1 MVDYDAAVAAVQ
13 DPNADP
19 ILLAKIA
26 YENPEFGANVAVNPR
41 CYPGLKR
48 WIAEFGDDRARET
61 LAQYGFTAEAFGG
74 PVQDQKATAQAAQQP
89 AAEQAQQPAAQAA
102 FEEPVATNPYGFTAE
117 QALTTTD
124 QMQIAQI
131 AQYAPELR
139 ACIARNPNTY
149 PALIEWLGQLGDPAI
164 NAALA
169 SRQGKDGIIM
179 AKLPYPPAPELGWYS
194 DDPVEGTP
202 DSAVGTAEPQ
212 NDYGQ
217 PSTAEAATNTAFT
230 AEPAATAAAAEPA
243 ATAPADTT
251 PHAAENDIEDW
262 DSTVLSSSFTSKAPK
277 KTYLLHNDVTGQT
290 IVIDKSTLLGRK
302 PSMDVPQGAKAV
314 RIVDPT
320 RTTSR
325 NHAAISIDTDGAL
338 WIEDYGSL
346 NGTYI
351 ITNGQE
357 TQVTKG
363 TPLKLSA
370 PATVRIGDQFF
381 QFTEKQA

>member
-1 MVDYDAAVAAVQ
+1 
-13 DPNADP
+13 
-19 ILLAKIA
+19 
-26 YENPEFGANVAVNPR
+26 
-41 CYPGLKR
+41 
-48 WIAEFGDDRARET
+48 
-61 LAQYGFTAEAFGG
+61 
-74 PVQDQKATAQAAQQP
+74 
-89 AAEQAQQPAAQAA
+89 
-102 FEEPVATNPYGFTAE
+102 
-117 QALTTTD
+117 
-124 QMQIAQI
+124 
-131 AQYAPELR
+131 
-139 ACIARNPNTY
+139 
-149 PALIEWLGQLGDPAI
+149 
-164 NAALA
+164 
-169 SRQGKDGIIM
+169 M

-230 AEPAATAAAAEPA
+230 AEPATTAAAAEPA

-363 TPLKLSA
+363 HTAQAQRACHGAYRRPVLPVHRKTGLSNQ
-370 PATVRIGDQFF
+370 ATSGCLLLFNRKI
-381 QFTEKQA
+381 TMANIRMARN

>member
-1 MVDYDAAVAAVQ
+1 
-13 DPNADP
+13 
-19 ILLAKIA
+19 
-26 YENPEFGANVAVNPR
+26 
-41 CYPGLKR
+41 
-48 WIAEFGDDRARET
+48 
-61 LAQYGFTAEAFGG
+61 
-74 PVQDQKATAQAAQQP
+74 
-89 AAEQAQQPAAQAA
+89 
-102 FEEPVATNPYGFTAE
+102 
-117 QALTTTD
+117 
-124 QMQIAQI
+124 
-131 AQYAPELR
+131 
-139 ACIARNPNTY
+139 
-149 PALIEWLGQLGDPAI
+149 
-164 NAALA
+164 
-169 SRQGKDGIIM
+169 M

-217 PSTAEAATNTAFT
+217 PSSAETAANTAFA

-262 DSTVLSSSFTSKAPK
+262 DGTVLSSSFTSKAAK

>member
-1 MVDYDAAVAAVQ
+1 
-13 DPNADP
+13 
-19 ILLAKIA
+19 
-26 YENPEFGANVAVNPR
+26 
-41 CYPGLKR
+41 
-48 WIAEFGDDRARET
+48 
-61 LAQYGFTAEAFGG
+61 
-74 PVQDQKATAQAAQQP
+74 
-89 AAEQAQQPAAQAA
+89 
-102 FEEPVATNPYGFTAE
+102 
-117 QALTTTD
+117 
-124 QMQIAQI
+124 
-131 AQYAPELR
+131 
-139 ACIARNPNTY
+139 
-149 PALIEWLGQLGDPAI
+149 
-164 NAALA
+164 
-169 SRQGKDGIIM
+169 M

-217 PSTAEAATNTAFT
+217 PSSAETAANTAA
-230 AEPAATAAAAEPA
+230 AEPAAPAATAAAEPA

-262 DSTVLSSSFTSKAPK
+262 DGTVLSSSFTSKAAK

-302 PSMDVPQGAKAV
+302 PSMDVPQGAKAE
-314 RIVDPT
+314 RIEDPT

-325 NHAAISIDTDGAL
+325 NHAAISVDTDGAL

-363 TPLKLSA
+363 TTLKLSA
-370 PATVRIGDQFF
+370 PSTVRIGDQFF

>member
-1 MVDYDAAVAAVQ
+1 
-13 DPNADP
+13 
-19 ILLAKIA
+19 
-26 YENPEFGANVAVNPR
+26 
-41 CYPGLKR
+41 
-48 WIAEFGDDRARET
+48 
-61 LAQYGFTAEAFGG
+61 
-74 PVQDQKATAQAAQQP
+74 
-89 AAEQAQQPAAQAA
+89 
-102 FEEPVATNPYGFTAE
+102 
-117 QALTTTD
+117 
-124 QMQIAQI
+124 
-131 AQYAPELR
+131 
-139 ACIARNPNTY
+139 
-149 PALIEWLGQLGDPAI
+149 
-164 NAALA
+164 
-169 SRQGKDGIIM
+169 M

-217 PSTAEAATNTAFT
+217 PSSAETAANTAFA
-230 AEPAATAAAAEPA
+230 AEPAVTAATAAAEPA

-251 PHAAENDIEDW
+251 PHTAENDIEDW
-262 DSTVLSSSFTSKAPK
+262 DGTVLSSSFTSKAPK

>member
-1 MVDYDAAVAAVQ
+1 
-13 DPNADP
+13 
-19 ILLAKIA
+19 
-26 YENPEFGANVAVNPR
+26 
-41 CYPGLKR
+41 
-48 WIAEFGDDRARET
+48 
-61 LAQYGFTAEAFGG
+61 
-74 PVQDQKATAQAAQQP
+74 
-89 AAEQAQQPAAQAA
+89 
-102 FEEPVATNPYGFTAE
+102 
-117 QALTTTD
+117 
-124 QMQIAQI
+124 
-131 AQYAPELR
+131 
-139 ACIARNPNTY
+139 
-149 PALIEWLGQLGDPAI
+149 
-164 NAALA
+164 
-169 SRQGKDGIIM
+169 M

-202 DSAVGTAEPQ
+202 DSAVGAAEPQ

-217 PSTAEAATNTAFT
+217 PSSAETAANTAFA
-230 AEPAATAAAAEPA
+230 AEPAVTAATAAAEPA

-262 DSTVLSSSFTSKAPK
+262 DGTVLSSSFTSKAPK

-302 PSMDVPQGAKAV
+302 PSMDVPQGAKAE
-314 RIVDPT
+314 RIEDPT

-351 ITNGQE
+351 ITNGHE

-363 TPLKLSA
+363 TTLKLSA
-370 PATVRIGDQFF
+370 PSTVRIGDQFF

>member
-1 MVDYDAAVAAVQ
+1 
-13 DPNADP
+13 
-19 ILLAKIA
+19 
-26 YENPEFGANVAVNPR
+26 
-41 CYPGLKR
+41 
-48 WIAEFGDDRARET
+48 
-61 LAQYGFTAEAFGG
+61 
-74 PVQDQKATAQAAQQP
+74 
-89 AAEQAQQPAAQAA
+89 
-102 FEEPVATNPYGFTAE
+102 
-117 QALTTTD
+117 
-124 QMQIAQI
+124 
-131 AQYAPELR
+131 
-139 ACIARNPNTY
+139 
-149 PALIEWLGQLGDPAI
+149 
-164 NAALA
+164 
-169 SRQGKDGIIM
+169 M

-202 DSAVGTAEPQ
+202 DSAVGAAEPQ

-217 PSTAEAATNTAFT
+217 PSSAETAANTAFA
-230 AEPAATAAAAEPA
+230 AEPAATAATAAAEPA

-262 DSTVLSSSFTSKAPK
+262 DGTVLSSSFTSKAPK

-290 IVIDKSTLLGRK
+290 IVIDKSTLLGHK
-302 PSMDVPQGAKAV
+302 PSMDVPQGAKAE
-314 RIVDPT
+314 RIEDPT

-363 TPLKLSA
+363 TTLKLSA
-370 PATVRIGDQFF
+370 PSTVRIGDQFF

>member
-1 MVDYDAAVAAVQ
+1 
-13 DPNADP
+13 
-19 ILLAKIA
+19 
-26 YENPEFGANVAVNPR
+26 
-41 CYPGLKR
+41 
-48 WIAEFGDDRARET
+48 
-61 LAQYGFTAEAFGG
+61 
-74 PVQDQKATAQAAQQP
+74 
-89 AAEQAQQPAAQAA
+89 
-102 FEEPVATNPYGFTAE
+102 
-117 QALTTTD
+117 
-124 QMQIAQI
+124 
-131 AQYAPELR
+131 
-139 ACIARNPNTY
+139 
-149 PALIEWLGQLGDPAI
+149 
-164 NAALA
+164 
-169 SRQGKDGIIM
+169 M
-179 AKLPYPPAPELGWYS
+179 AKLPYPPAPEPGWYS

-217 PSTAEAATNTAFT
+217 SSSAETAANTACA
-230 AEPAATAAAAEPA
+230 AEPAVTAATAAAEPA

-262 DSTVLSSSFTSKAPK
+262 DGTVLSSSFTSKAPK

-302 PSMDVPQGAKAV
+302 PSMDVPQGAKAE
-314 RIVDPT
+314 RIEDPT

-325 NHAAISIDTDGAL
+325 NHAAISVDTDGAL

-363 TPLKLSA
+363 TTLKLSA
-370 PATVRIGDQFF
+370 PSTVRIGDQFF

>member
-1 MVDYDAAVAAVQ
+1 
-13 DPNADP
+13 
-19 ILLAKIA
+19 
-26 YENPEFGANVAVNPR
+26 
-41 CYPGLKR
+41 
-48 WIAEFGDDRARET
+48 
-61 LAQYGFTAEAFGG
+61 
-74 PVQDQKATAQAAQQP
+74 
-89 AAEQAQQPAAQAA
+89 
-102 FEEPVATNPYGFTAE
+102 
-117 QALTTTD
+117 
-124 QMQIAQI
+124 
-131 AQYAPELR
+131 
-139 ACIARNPNTY
+139 
-149 PALIEWLGQLGDPAI
+149 
-164 NAALA
+164 
-169 SRQGKDGIIM
+169 M

-194 DDPVEGTP
+194 DDPLEVTP

-217 PSTAEAATNTAFT
+217 PSSAETAANTAFA
-230 AEPAATAAAAEPA
+230 AEPAVTAATAAAEPA
-243 ATAPADTT
+243 AAPVDTT

-302 PSMDVPQGAKAV
+302 PSMDVPQGAKAE
-314 RIVDPT
+314 RIEDPT

-370 PATVRIGDQFF
+370 PSTVRIGDQFF

>member
-1 MVDYDAAVAAVQ
+1 
-13 DPNADP
+13 
-19 ILLAKIA
+19 
-26 YENPEFGANVAVNPR
+26 
-41 CYPGLKR
+41 
-48 WIAEFGDDRARET
+48 
-61 LAQYGFTAEAFGG
+61 
-74 PVQDQKATAQAAQQP
+74 
-89 AAEQAQQPAAQAA
+89 
-102 FEEPVATNPYGFTAE
+102 
-117 QALTTTD
+117 
-124 QMQIAQI
+124 
-131 AQYAPELR
+131 
-139 ACIARNPNTY
+139 
-149 PALIEWLGQLGDPAI
+149 
-164 NAALA
+164 
-169 SRQGKDGIIM
+169 M

-217 PSTAEAATNTAFT
+217 PANTAFA
-230 AEPAATAAAAEPA
+230 AESAATAATAAAEPA

-262 DSTVLSSSFTSKAPK
+262 DGTVLSSSFTSKAPK
-277 KTYLLHNDVTGQT
+277 KTYLMHNDVTGQT

-302 PSMDVPQGAKAV
+302 PSMDVPQGAKAE
-314 RIVDPT
+314 RIEDPT

-325 NHAAISIDTDGAL
+325 NHAAISVDTDGAL

-363 TPLKLSA
+363 TTLKLSA
-370 PATVRIGDQFF
+370 PSTVRIGDQFF

>member
-1 MVDYDAAVAAVQ
+1 
-13 DPNADP
+13 
-19 ILLAKIA
+19 
-26 YENPEFGANVAVNPR
+26 
-41 CYPGLKR
+41 
-48 WIAEFGDDRARET
+48 
-61 LAQYGFTAEAFGG
+61 
-74 PVQDQKATAQAAQQP
+74 
-89 AAEQAQQPAAQAA
+89 
-102 FEEPVATNPYGFTAE
+102 
-117 QALTTTD
+117 
-124 QMQIAQI
+124 
-131 AQYAPELR
+131 
-139 ACIARNPNTY
+139 
-149 PALIEWLGQLGDPAI
+149 
-164 NAALA
+164 
-169 SRQGKDGIIM
+169 M

-217 PSTAEAATNTAFT
+217 PSTAEAATNAAFA
-230 AEPAATAAAAEPA
+230 AEPAATAATAAAEPA

-262 DSTVLSSSFTSKAPK
+262 DGTVLSSSFTSKAPK

-302 PSMDVPQGAKAV
+302 PSMEVPQGAKAE
-314 RIVDPT
+314 RIEDPT

-370 PATVRIGDQFF
+370 PSTVRIGDQFF

>member
-1 MVDYDAAVAAVQ
+1 
-13 DPNADP
+13 
-19 ILLAKIA
+19 
-26 YENPEFGANVAVNPR
+26 
-41 CYPGLKR
+41 
-48 WIAEFGDDRARET
+48 
-61 LAQYGFTAEAFGG
+61 
-74 PVQDQKATAQAAQQP
+74 
-89 AAEQAQQPAAQAA
+89 
-102 FEEPVATNPYGFTAE
+102 
-117 QALTTTD
+117 
-124 QMQIAQI
+124 
-131 AQYAPELR
+131 
-139 ACIARNPNTY
+139 
-149 PALIEWLGQLGDPAI
+149 
-164 NAALA
+164 
-169 SRQGKDGIIM
+169 M

-217 PSTAEAATNTAFT
+217 PSSAETAANTAFA
-230 AEPAATAAAAEPA
+230 AEPAATAATAATAAAEPA

-262 DSTVLSSSFTSKAPK
+262 DGTVLSSSFTSKAPK

-302 PSMDVPQGAKAV
+302 PSMDVPQGAKAE
-314 RIVDPT
+314 RIEDPT

-363 TPLKLSA
+363 TTLKLSA
-370 PATVRIGDQFF
+370 PSTVRIGDQFF

>member
-1 MVDYDAAVAAVQ
+1 
-13 DPNADP
+13 
-19 ILLAKIA
+19 
-26 YENPEFGANVAVNPR
+26 
-41 CYPGLKR
+41 
-48 WIAEFGDDRARET
+48 
-61 LAQYGFTAEAFGG
+61 
-74 PVQDQKATAQAAQQP
+74 
-89 AAEQAQQPAAQAA
+89 
-102 FEEPVATNPYGFTAE
+102 
-117 QALTTTD
+117 
-124 QMQIAQI
+124 
-131 AQYAPELR
+131 
-139 ACIARNPNTY
+139 
-149 PALIEWLGQLGDPAI
+149 
-164 NAALA
+164 
-169 SRQGKDGIIM
+169 M

-217 PSTAEAATNTAFT
+217 PSTAEAATNAAFT
-230 AEPAATAAAAEPA
+230 AEPAATAAAEPA
-243 ATAPADTT
+243 ATAAAEPTAAPVDTT

-262 DSTVLSSSFTSKAPK
+262 DGTVLSSSFTSKAPK

-302 PSMDVPQGAKAV
+302 PSMDVPQGAKAEH
-314 RIVDPT
+314 IEDPT

-325 NHAAISIDTDGAL
+325 NHAAISVDTDGAL

-363 TPLKLSA
+363 TTLKLSA
-370 PATVRIGDQFF
+370 PSTVRIGDQFF

>member
-1 MVDYDAAVAAVQ
+1 
-13 DPNADP
+13 
-19 ILLAKIA
+19 
-26 YENPEFGANVAVNPR
+26 
-41 CYPGLKR
+41 
-48 WIAEFGDDRARET
+48 
-61 LAQYGFTAEAFGG
+61 
-74 PVQDQKATAQAAQQP
+74 
-89 AAEQAQQPAAQAA
+89 
-102 FEEPVATNPYGFTAE
+102 
-117 QALTTTD
+117 
-124 QMQIAQI
+124 
-131 AQYAPELR
+131 
-139 ACIARNPNTY
+139 
-149 PALIEWLGQLGDPAI
+149 
-164 NAALA
+164 
-169 SRQGKDGIIM
+169 M

-194 DDPVEGTP
+194 DDPVGGTP

-217 PSTAEAATNTAFT
+217 PSSAETAANTAFA
-230 AEPAATAAAAEPA
+230 AEPAATAATAVTAATAAAEPA
-243 ATAPADTT
+243 ATASADTT

-262 DSTVLSSSFTSKAPK
+262 DGTVLSSSFTSKAPK
-277 KTYLLHNDVTGQT
+277 KTYLMHNDVTGQT

-302 PSMDVPQGAKAV
+302 PSMDVPQGAKAE
-314 RIVDPT
+314 RIEDPT

-363 TPLKLSA
+363 TTLKLSA
-370 PATVRIGDQFF
+370 PSTVRIGDQFF

>member
-1 MVDYDAAVAAVQ
+1 
-13 DPNADP
+13 
-19 ILLAKIA
+19 
-26 YENPEFGANVAVNPR
+26 
-41 CYPGLKR
+41 
-48 WIAEFGDDRARET
+48 
-61 LAQYGFTAEAFGG
+61 
-74 PVQDQKATAQAAQQP
+74 
-89 AAEQAQQPAAQAA
+89 
-102 FEEPVATNPYGFTAE
+102 
-117 QALTTTD
+117 
-124 QMQIAQI
+124 
-131 AQYAPELR
+131 
-139 ACIARNPNTY
+139 
-149 PALIEWLGQLGDPAI
+149 
-164 NAALA
+164 
-169 SRQGKDGIIM
+169 M

-194 DDPVEGTP
+194 DDPLEGTP

-217 PSTAEAATNTAFT
+217 PSSAETAANTAFA
-230 AEPAATAAAAEPA
+230 AEPAVTAATAAAEPA

-262 DSTVLSSSFTSKAPK
+262 DGTVLSSSFTSKAPK

-302 PSMDVPQGAKAV
+302 PSMDVPQGAKAE
-314 RIVDPT
+314 RIEDPT

-325 NHAAISIDTDGAL
+325 NHAAISVDTDGAL

-357 TQVTKG
+357 TQVPKG
-363 TPLKLSA
+363 TTLKLSA
-370 PATVRIGDQFF
+370 PSMVRIGDQFF

>member
-1 MVDYDAAVAAVQ
+1 
-13 DPNADP
+13 
-19 ILLAKIA
+19 
-26 YENPEFGANVAVNPR
+26 
-41 CYPGLKR
+41 
-48 WIAEFGDDRARET
+48 
-61 LAQYGFTAEAFGG
+61 
-74 PVQDQKATAQAAQQP
+74 
-89 AAEQAQQPAAQAA
+89 
-102 FEEPVATNPYGFTAE
+102 
-117 QALTTTD
+117 
-124 QMQIAQI
+124 
-131 AQYAPELR
+131 
-139 ACIARNPNTY
+139 
-149 PALIEWLGQLGDPAI
+149 
-164 NAALA
+164 
-169 SRQGKDGIIM
+169 M

-217 PSTAEAATNTAFT
+217 PSSAETAANTAFA
-230 AEPAATAAAAEPA
+230 AEPAVTAATAAAEPA

-262 DSTVLSSSFTSKAPK
+262 DGTVLSSSFTSKAAK
-277 KTYLLHNDVTGQT
+277 KTYLMHNDVTGQT

-302 PSMDVPQGAKAV
+302 PSMDVPQGAKAE
-314 RIVDPT
+314 RIEDPT

-325 NHAAISIDTDGAL
+325 NHAAISVDTDGAL

-351 ITNGQE
+351 INNGQE

-363 TPLKLSA
+363 TTLKLSA
-370 PATVRIGDQFF
+370 PSTVRIGDQFF

>member
-1 MVDYDAAVAAVQ
+1 
-13 DPNADP
+13 
-19 ILLAKIA
+19 
-26 YENPEFGANVAVNPR
+26 
-41 CYPGLKR
+41 
-48 WIAEFGDDRARET
+48 
-61 LAQYGFTAEAFGG
+61 
-74 PVQDQKATAQAAQQP
+74 
-89 AAEQAQQPAAQAA
+89 
-102 FEEPVATNPYGFTAE
+102 
-117 QALTTTD
+117 
-124 QMQIAQI
+124 
-131 AQYAPELR
+131 
-139 ACIARNPNTY
+139 
-149 PALIEWLGQLGDPAI
+149 
-164 NAALA
+164 
-169 SRQGKDGIIM
+169 M

-194 DDPVEGTP
+194 DDPLEGTP

-217 PSTAEAATNTAFT
+217 PSSAETAANTAFA
-230 AEPAATAAAAEPA
+230 AEPAVTAATAAAEPTA
-243 ATAPADTT
+243 APVDTT

-262 DSTVLSSSFTSKAPK
+262 DGTVLSSSFTSKAPK

-302 PSMDVPQGAKAV
+302 PSMDVPQGAKAE
-314 RIVDPT
+314 RIEDPT

-363 TPLKLSA
+363 TTLKLSA
-370 PATVRIGDQFF
+370 PSTVRIGDQFF

>member
-1 MVDYDAAVAAVQ
+1 
-13 DPNADP
+13 
-19 ILLAKIA
+19 
-26 YENPEFGANVAVNPR
+26 
-41 CYPGLKR
+41 
-48 WIAEFGDDRARET
+48 
-61 LAQYGFTAEAFGG
+61 
-74 PVQDQKATAQAAQQP
+74 
-89 AAEQAQQPAAQAA
+89 
-102 FEEPVATNPYGFTAE
+102 
-117 QALTTTD
+117 
-124 QMQIAQI
+124 
-131 AQYAPELR
+131 
-139 ACIARNPNTY
+139 
-149 PALIEWLGQLGDPAI
+149 
-164 NAALA
+164 
-169 SRQGKDGIIM
+169 M

-217 PSTAEAATNTAFT
+217 PSSAETAANTAFA
-230 AEPAATAAAAEPA
+230 AEPAATAATAAAEPA

-262 DSTVLSSSFTSKAPK
+262 DGTVLSSSLTSKAAK

-302 PSMDVPQGAKAV
+302 PSMDVPQGAKAE
-314 RIVDPT
+314 RIEDPT
-320 RTTSR
+320 RTMSR
-325 NHAAISIDTDGAL
+325 NHAAISVDTDGAL

-351 ITNGQE
+351 IANGQE

-363 TPLKLSA
+363 TTLKLSA
-370 PATVRIGDQFF
+370 PSTVRIGDQFF

>member
-1 MVDYDAAVAAVQ
+1 
-13 DPNADP
+13 
-19 ILLAKIA
+19 
-26 YENPEFGANVAVNPR
+26 
-41 CYPGLKR
+41 
-48 WIAEFGDDRARET
+48 
-61 LAQYGFTAEAFGG
+61 
-74 PVQDQKATAQAAQQP
+74 
-89 AAEQAQQPAAQAA
+89 
-102 FEEPVATNPYGFTAE
+102 
-117 QALTTTD
+117 
-124 QMQIAQI
+124 
-131 AQYAPELR
+131 
-139 ACIARNPNTY
+139 
-149 PALIEWLGQLGDPAI
+149 
-164 NAALA
+164 
-169 SRQGKDGIIM
+169 M

-346 NGTYI
+346 NRHLHHHQWPRDTSHQGHTAQAQRACHGAYRRPVLPVHRKTGLSNQATSGCLLLFNRK
-351 ITNGQE
+351 ITMANIRM
-357 TQVTKG
+357 
-363 TPLKLSA
+363 A
-370 PATVRIGDQFF
+370 RN
-381 QFTEKQA
+381 

>member
-1 MVDYDAAVAAVQ
+1 
-13 DPNADP
+13 
-19 ILLAKIA
+19 
-26 YENPEFGANVAVNPR
+26 
-41 CYPGLKR
+41 
-48 WIAEFGDDRARET
+48 
-61 LAQYGFTAEAFGG
+61 
-74 PVQDQKATAQAAQQP
+74 
-89 AAEQAQQPAAQAA
+89 
-102 FEEPVATNPYGFTAE
+102 
-117 QALTTTD
+117 
-124 QMQIAQI
+124 
-131 AQYAPELR
+131 
-139 ACIARNPNTY
+139 
-149 PALIEWLGQLGDPAI
+149 
-164 NAALA
+164 
-169 SRQGKDGIIM
+169 M

-202 DSAVGTAEPQ
+202 DSAVGAAEPQ

-217 PSTAEAATNTAFT
+217 PSSAETAANTAFA
-230 AEPAATAAAAEPA
+230 AEPAAPAATAAAEPA

-251 PHAAENDIEDW
+251 PHAAKNDIEDW
-262 DSTVLSSSFTSKAPK
+262 DGTVLSSSFTSKAPK

-302 PSMDVPQGAKAV
+302 PSMDVPQGAKAE
-314 RIVDPT
+314 RIEDPT

-325 NHAAISIDTDGAL
+325 NHAAISVDTDGAL

-363 TPLKLSA
+363 TTLKLSA
-370 PATVRIGDQFF
+370 PSTVRIGDQFF

>member
-1 MVDYDAAVAAVQ
+1 
-13 DPNADP
+13 
-19 ILLAKIA
+19 
-26 YENPEFGANVAVNPR
+26 
-41 CYPGLKR
+41 
-48 WIAEFGDDRARET
+48 
-61 LAQYGFTAEAFGG
+61 
-74 PVQDQKATAQAAQQP
+74 
-89 AAEQAQQPAAQAA
+89 
-102 FEEPVATNPYGFTAE
+102 
-117 QALTTTD
+117 
-124 QMQIAQI
+124 
-131 AQYAPELR
+131 
-139 ACIARNPNTY
+139 
-149 PALIEWLGQLGDPAI
+149 
-164 NAALA
+164 
-169 SRQGKDGIIM
+169 M

-217 PSTAEAATNTAFT
+217 PSSAETAANTAFA
-230 AEPAATAAAAEPA
+230 AEPAATAATAAAEPA

-251 PHAAENDIEDW
+251 PYAAENDIEDW

-277 KTYLLHNDVTGQT
+277 KTHLLHNDVTGQT

-302 PSMDVPQGAKAV
+302 PSLDVPQGAKAV
-314 RIVDPT
+314 RIEDPT

-363 TPLKLSA
+363 TTLKLSA
-370 PATVRIGDQFF
+370 PSTVRIGDQFF